1 MVVDELNVRGVPRLE
16 LEDDPVLVVH
26 SDAVEP
32 RQIAVKLLQPIGGSA
47 ACTTFVCHAAVGP
60 VSGTVMLGLIS
71 CFYLALV
78 VITLMGYPGR
88 EPSVE
93 VLSRERTLQKLVS
106 PLQQPV
112 NRRPWQH
119 ESPAYAG
126 ADDRDRPP
134 ED

>member
-1 MVVDELNVRGVPRLE
+1 M
-16 LEDDPVLVVH
+16 
-26 SDAVEP
+26 
-32 RQIAVKLLQPIGGSA
+32 
-47 ACTTFVCHAAVGP
+47 
-60 VSGTVMLGLIS
+60 TVLGLVS
-71 CFYLALV
+71 CFYLALI

-119 ESPAYAG
+119 EPLADAG
-126 ADDRDRPP
+126 ADDYDRPP

>member
-1 MVVDELNVRGVPRLE
+1 MRRLARS
-16 LEDDPVLVVH
+16 LAPSV
-26 SDAVEP
+26 
-32 RQIAVKLLQPIGGSA
+32 
-47 ACTTFVCHAAVGP
+47 
-60 VSGTVMLGLIS
+60 LGLVS
-71 CFYLALV
+71 CFYLALI

-112 NRRPWQH
+112 NRRPWH
-119 ESPAYAG
+119 HDTPADAG
-126 ADDRDRPP
+126 ADDYDRPP